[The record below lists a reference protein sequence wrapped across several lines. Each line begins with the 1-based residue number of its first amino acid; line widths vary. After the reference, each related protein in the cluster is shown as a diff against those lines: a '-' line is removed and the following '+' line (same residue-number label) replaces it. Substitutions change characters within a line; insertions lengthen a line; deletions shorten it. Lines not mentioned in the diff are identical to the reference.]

1 MMSYKE
7 EVLEGVNFDN
17 VMERIQD
24 VVFGAL
30 DKVLAINYKKYL
42 KQAKDAADKA
52 KGAVEAVVDSEPVQ
66 HCLNEV
72 KAKFNLG
79 SQTADA

>member
-1 MMSYKE
+1 MSYKE

-17 VMERIQD
+17 VMERVQD
-24 VVFGAL
+24 VVFGVL
-30 DKVLAINYKKYL
+30 DKVLAINYKKYV
-42 KQAKDAADKA
+42 KEAKAAADKA

-66 HCLNEV
+66 HALNEV
-72 KAKFNLG
+72 KAKLNLG